1 MNTDAKVTSKIA
13 DLLHSFKNLFD
24 LAEFNNIFRSFID
37 FPSQIKRFQYLA
49 LISIG
54 QHNGLK
60 LISGNQVERQNG
72 IIIMSFYYSLGMMD
86 RFCHDVRIRRMISL
100 KHDVLA

>member
-1 MNTDAKVTSKIA
+1 MVANVLMKIA
-13 DLLHSFKNLFD
+13 FLLHSFQNLFA
-24 LAEFNNIFRSFID
+24 LAEFYNIFRPFFD
-37 FPSQIKRFQYLA
+37 FLSQIKRFQYLA
-49 LISIG
+49 LISVG

-72 IIIMSFYYSLGMMD
+72 IIIMSFYHSLGMMD